1 MEINAAKL
9 VEIANSAAKEY
20 APAVSSRI
28 STFSNDLGFEAEAPK
43 SDAEDVEKAFL
54 TALQQLLLMPIAA
67 ANAAFTRPANGAPWA
82 QAHFMPED
90 AQVATLGI
98 GGKDR
103 HVGLLQVDVN
113 LPPLAGTA
121 EASTVVGDLRRAF
134 YLGRVFT
141 YGATSVRVTS
151 FKGPRSR
158 EVDGYYRRSVTITW
172 QAEIDRSS

>member
-1 MEINAAKL
+1 MIDAAKL
-9 VEIANSAAKEY
+9 VEIAGQQGASEPGLVFSSMAQL
-20 APAVSSRI
+20 AVGLPI
-28 STFSNDLGFEAEAPK
+28 D
-43 SDAEDVEKAFL
+43 DAEDIEKALL

-67 ANAAFTRPANGAPWA
+67 ANAPFVRPPDGAPWA

-103 HVGLLQVDVN
+103 HQGLLQVDVN

-121 EASTVVGDLRRAF
+121 EASTVVGDLRQAF
-134 YLGRVFT
+134 SLGRVLT

-172 QAEIDRSS
+172 QAEISRAS

>member
-1 MEINAAKL
+1 MIDAAKL
-9 VEIANSAAKEY
+9 VELANTEPSPPEVFTRMALDGGMSFLQ
-20 APAVSSRI
+20 APEVQ
-28 STFSNDLGFEAEAPK
+28 D
-43 SDAEDVEKAFL
+43 DAEYIEKALL

-67 ANAAFTRPANGAPWA
+67 ANAAFTRPPDGAPWA

-103 HVGLLQVDVN
+103 HQGLLQVDVN

-134 YLGRVFT
+134 SLGRVFT

-172 QAEIDRSS
+172 QAEISRPG

>member
-1 MEINAAKL
+1 MIDAAKL
-9 VEIANSAAKEY
+9 AEIARQPSQEAG
-20 APAVSSRI
+20 APLLRAMRV
-28 STFSNDLGFEAEAPK
+28 AEPTL
-43 SDAEDVEKAFL
+43 SDAEDIEKALL

-67 ANAAFTRPANGAPWA
+67 ANASFTRPTDGEPWA
-82 QAHFMPED
+82 QVHFMPED
-90 AQVATLGI
+90 VQVATLGL

-121 EASTVVGDLRRAF
+121 QASTVVGDLRRAF
-134 YLGRVFT
+134 YLGRVLT

-158 EVDGYYRRSVTITW
+158 EVGGYYRRSVTITW